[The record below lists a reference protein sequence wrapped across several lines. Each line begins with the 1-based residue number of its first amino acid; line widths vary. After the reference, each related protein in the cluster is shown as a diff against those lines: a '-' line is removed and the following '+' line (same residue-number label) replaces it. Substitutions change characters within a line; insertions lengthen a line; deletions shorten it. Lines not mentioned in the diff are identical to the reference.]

1 MVNLRLGFALGYAPG
16 CRTLPLKLPCALCQG
31 WTQQAGAV
39 MCLCSLPPPSRS
51 EGSALA
57 AGKGRVGSGSTV
69 RESCRW
75 STAFSPHHPA
85 GSDVPG
91 CLSMGPHAADVRA
104 AHHARPA
111 HSSAGTAQMLGF
123 NFLQMRGIWLPGRE
137 TLQGAAQSS
146 LSLESRSLVP
156 PLFEDQASGPLAPP
170 SASPELAMMPR
181 ELKSS

>member
-1 MVNLRLGFALGYAPG
+1 MVNLRLEFALGYAPG

-31 WTQQAGAV
+31 WTQQSGAV

-57 AGKGRVGSGSTV
+57 AGKGWVGSGSTV
-69 RESCRW
+69 RESCRY
-75 STAFSPHHPA
+75 STAFSPHLPHPA

-111 HSSAGTAQMLGF
+111 HSSAGIAQMLGF

-137 TLQGAAQSS
+137 TLQGAAQPS
-146 LSLESRSLVP
+146 LSLESRCLSRRSLRTR
-156 PLFEDQASGPLAPP
+156 LQGP
-170 SASPELAMMPR
+170 
-181 ELKSS
+181 